1 MVPEVSLIFGDETS
15 GIFTEGGP
23 RQPPIT
29 HGKPTGVHHVQD
41 FLSST
46 HQPLKYPPSSQNS
59 IPGNHKLLSHTQ
71 SAPNLQQIR
80 SAKQQQQCKL
90 PCCADNKMMPNG
102 RLAQNYLSNGT
113 SQPNRLQNGMD
124 AFPQPSNTKHHRRSM
139 TSVPQGHYG
148 YPLQQPYPHPVPSS
162 VPYRP
167 GPPPNGGQVYKG
179 HPLQPH
185 DLRHSC
191 SCPDCMYHLPMQN
204 GHVRNPTPKQPQN
217 YDIPSSFNMTNQ
229 HGKTVN
235 SRVAFPNAP
244 GVRGPVPE
252 STLKPQFSQA
262 FPVMSH
268 SNQYQNA
275 QPSSYPGQ
283 MFCTENPQVV
293 QHKTQETVTTQPQ
306 RNPAILKSQ
315 ETMPPPPQDSAL
327 SPRSASEARNSH
339 TDSSGRSSDD
349 SGFSVTPEK
358 KVSNS
363 VEDITGIQ
371 SSGIGNGINW
381 NQVPQEVYQLLM
393 HQDAQ
398 LKQLQAQIQTLINN
412 QSVSTQHTT
421 MTELNST
428 EGKSSVENQSG
439 VGQIVQKCEM
449 GTNTTVFNLTD
460 KNSIALQT
468 SPVKNVSQPQ
478 NSVEPLWT
486 RPQEYPDNVRS
497 QEYPDSARSQDYQN
511 QNSARSQ
518 EYPDS
523 ARSQEY
529 PDSARSREAPDSAR
543 SNRSSPLQ
551 PNGQMTDR
559 SSHSSHCSHTS
570 QEGSNYEPRTPA
582 EIRHRGVLPMNST
595 EREDFDLNMSQGE
608 MYNVV
613 NNVALHNKTMD
624 SMHSDMIVDMP
635 SYHSS
640 PSRYFPFI

>member
-1 MVPEVSLIFGDETS
+1 
-15 GIFTEGGP
+15 
-23 RQPPIT
+23 
-29 HGKPTGVHHVQD
+29 
-41 FLSST
+41 
-46 HQPLKYPPSSQNS
+46 
-59 IPGNHKLLSHTQ
+59 
-71 SAPNLQQIR
+71 
-80 SAKQQQQCKL
+80 
-90 PCCADNKMMPNG
+90 
-102 RLAQNYLSNGT
+102 
-113 SQPNRLQNGMD
+113 
-124 AFPQPSNTKHHRRSM
+124 
-139 TSVPQGHYG
+139 
-148 YPLQQPYPHPVPSS
+148 
-162 VPYRP
+162 
-167 GPPPNGGQVYKG
+167 
-179 HPLQPH
+179 
-185 DLRHSC
+185 
-191 SCPDCMYHLPMQN
+191 
-204 GHVRNPTPKQPQN
+204 
-217 YDIPSSFNMTNQ
+217 
-229 HGKTVN
+229 
-235 SRVAFPNAP
+235 
-244 GVRGPVPE
+244 
-252 STLKPQFSQA
+252 
-262 FPVMSH
+262 
-268 SNQYQNA
+268 
-275 QPSSYPGQ
+275 
-283 MFCTENPQVV
+283 
-293 QHKTQETVTTQPQ
+293 
-306 RNPAILKSQ
+306 
-315 ETMPPPPQDSAL
+315 
-327 SPRSASEARNSH
+327 
-339 TDSSGRSSDD
+339 
-349 SGFSVTPEK
+349 
-358 KVSNS
+358 
-363 VEDITGIQ
+363 
-371 SSGIGNGINW
+371 
-381 NQVPQEVYQLLM
+381 
-393 HQDAQ
+393 
-398 LKQLQAQIQTLINN
+398 
-412 QSVSTQHTT
+412 

-449 GTNTTVFNLTD
+449 GTNTTVFNLAD

-640 PSRYFPFI
+640 PSRYVPFI